1 MTTAPLLA
9 DSFTTPLGPM
19 VALLNEAG
27 ALVRLDFCDSP
38 VDLTSGRWRDQP
50 VRRDA
55 KAIRTVAEQVSD
67 YFAGQRQ
74 EFELS
79 LAPEGNSFQHKV
91 WHLLQ
96 QIPYGETRSYG
107 ELARQL
113 DMTNGSRAVGRAN
126 GLNPIAIIVPCHRV
140 IGADG
145 KLTGYAG
152 GLHRKAALLEREGAL
167 GQQSFLY

>member
-9 DSFTTPLGPM
+9 GSFPTPLGPM

-27 ALVRLDFCDSP
+27 ALARLDFCDGP
-38 VDLTSGRWRDQP
+38 VDLQSGRWRDQP
-50 VRRDA
+50 VRPDPN
-55 KAIRTVAEQVSD
+55 AIRQVSEQISD
-67 YFAGQRQ
+67 YFAGHLR
-74 EFELS
+74 EFKLS
-79 LAPEGNSFQHKV
+79 LAPVGNTFQQQV
-91 WHLLQ
+91 WQLLQ

-113 DMTNGSRAVGRAN
+113 DMTHGARAVGRAN
-126 GLNPIAIIVPCHRV
+126 GLNPIAVVIPCHRV

-152 GLHRKAALLEREGAL
+152 GLHRKAALLELEAAR
-167 GQQSFLY
+167 GQASFLY